1 MFKALLTTASL
12 ISLFL
17 TLPAHAAEYKLDP
30 AHSFIEFKIN
40 HLGISMLHGRF
51 NHLSG
56 ELSYDSASPSDS
68 RIKIDIDPASVDTNH
83 AERDKHLRSDDFL
96 DVKTHPK
103 ASFSSTSFASND
115 TGGALTGMLNMHG
128 VSKEISI
135 DVIKAGEGKDPW
147 GNYRVGFSGTTELVR
162 DDFGIGYDLG
172 PAAKTMQFQFTIEG
186 IRQK

>member
-96 DVKTHPK
+96 DLFCFVMI
-103 ASFSSTSFASND
+103 FFDSFA
-115 TGGALTGMLNMHG
+115 LLRHC
-128 VSKEISI
+128 K
-135 DVIKAGEGKDPW
+135 
-147 GNYRVGFSGTTELVR
+147 
-162 DDFGIGYDLG
+162 
-172 PAAKTMQFQFTIEG
+172 
-186 IRQK
+186 IR